1 MTFFTPLE
9 QFELHVLIP
18 LYFLNFDF
26 SFNTMSF
33 YLILVIFFIFIFIF
47 FGIYKA
53 LLVPTLLQTLIEY
66 IYKFIYNMILQQAGK
81 QGQRYFALLFT
92 TFFFILF
99 SNLFGLIPF
108 GFTTTSHIMI
118 TLSLAFMFNF
128 GFMILGFHL
137 HGFHFLNLFVPSG
150 APKALLPLIIT
161 IEIVSYLIRTI
172 SLSVR
177 LFANMLAGHTLL
189 FIMSSFVM
197 AFINSGFLILSL
209 IPFLIILA
217 VYILELGIAFIQA
230 YVFLI
235 LLVIYLNDSLH
246 PGH

>member
-1 MTFFTPLE
+1 MKFYLPLE
-9 QFELHVLIP
+9 QFELSVLIP
-18 LYFLNFDF
+18 VYLFNFDI

-33 YLILVIFFIFIFIF
+33 YLISVSCIIYLFLFFN
-47 FGIYKA
+47 IYKA
-53 LLVPTLLQTLIEY
+53 LLIPTIFQTIVEY
-66 IYKFIYNMILQQAGK
+66 SYKFIYGIIIQQAGK
-81 QGQRYFALLFT
+81 HGVKYFALLFT
-92 TFFFILF
+92 TFYFILF
-99 SNLFGLIPF
+99 SNLLGLIPY
-108 GFTTTSHIMI
+108 GFTTTSHLMI
-118 TLSLAFMFNF
+118 TLSLAFTFNF
-128 GFMILGFHL
+128 GFIILGFYL
-137 HGFHFLNLFVPSG
+137 HGLHFLNLFVPSG

-189 FIMSSFVM
+189 YIMASFVM
-197 AFINSGFLILSL
+197 AFINSNFVVIGLL
-209 IPFLIILA
+209 PFVIILA
-217 VYILELGIAFIQA
+217 VYVLEFAIAFIQA

>member
-1 MTFFTPLE
+1 MKIFTPLE
-9 QFELHVLIP
+9 QFELNILIP
-18 LYFLNFDF
+18 FSFLNLDF

-33 YLILVIFFIFIFIF
+33 YLFAVIFLIILFLF
-47 FGIYKA
+47 FALYRA
-53 LLVPTLLQTLIEY
+53 LLIPTLLQSLIELL
-66 IYKFIYNMILQQAGK
+66 YKFVYNIIIQQAGI
-81 QGQRYFALLFT
+81 GGIRYFVIFFT

-99 SNLFGLIPF
+99 SNLLGLIPF
-108 GFTTTSHIMI
+108 GFTTTSHLMI

-128 GFMILGFHL
+128 GYILLGFYL
-137 HGFHFLNLFVPSG
+137 HGFKFLYLFVPAG

-197 AFINSGFLILSL
+197 AFLNSNFFFLSIL
-209 IPFLIILA
+209 PFVIILG
-217 VYILELGIAFIQA
+217 VYVLELGIAFIQA

-246 PGH
+246 PAH